1 MESITYGTQ
10 AIDFH
15 LARAERK
22 TLGIEVHP
30 DLSVWAIAPVDSQL
44 EDVKLKLEKRSAWI
58 VKQKKYFEQFLP
70 RTPEREYVAGETHN
84 YLGKRYLLNVKS
96 TTTDSVKLKAGVL
109 MVTSKGKI
117 SSQKTRALLTEWYYE
132 HAKKR
137 FEKEFKQ
144 ALLQFQ
150 FREISEPRLV
160 IRRMKNRW
168 GSCTPS
174 GKIIIN
180 PELIKAPSKCIEY
193 VFIHEFCHL
202 VHPNHGKEFYSLL
215 ESILPEWERW
225 KITLEKFMC

>member
-1 MESITYGTQ
+1 
-10 AIDFH
+10 
-15 LARAERK
+15 
-22 TLGIEVHP
+22 
-30 DLSVWAIAPVDSQL
+30 VWAIAPVDSQL

-109 MVTSKGKI
+109 MVTSKG
-117 SSQKTRALLTEWYYE
+117 
-132 HAKKR
+132 
-137 FEKEFKQ
+137 
-144 ALLQFQ
+144 
-150 FREISEPRLV
+150 
-160 IRRMKNRW
+160 N
-168 GSCTPS
+168 
-174 GKIIIN
+174 
-180 PELIKAPSKCIEY
+180 SKCIEY